1 MAAADTA
8 NMEIFTP
15 SDTIFYVK
23 DLISQDLCHRCIEL
37 FRHDPRKHSGH
48 TTSPHGERQLEVEVK
63 VSTDLGVETE
73 GTWAPVFAELHSA
86 VTTVI
91 NGIAARFPALQ
102 VTPLQCTGYK
112 IQHYKKNQGHFKWH
126 FDALGPGGWERQL
139 AMIIYLNSV
148 EEGGETCFYRQDLKV
163 KPVAGNALF
172 FPPFWTHMHCGEI
185 PRSGDKYIISSFVRF
200 AIPGSDSTS
209 T

>member
-1 MAAADTA
+1 
-8 NMEIFTP
+8 MEIFTP

-23 DLISQDLCHRCIEL
+23 DLISQDLCHRCIET
-37 FRHDPRKHSGH
+37 FRHDPRKHSGY
-48 TTSPHGERQLEVEVK
+48 TTSPGGERQSEVEVK
-63 VSTDLGVETE
+63 VSTDSDVETE
-73 GTWAPVFAELHSA
+73 GIWAPVFAELHAA
-86 VTTVI
+86 VTAVMT
-91 NGIAARFPALQ
+91 GIVARFSALQ
-102 VTPLQCTGYK
+102 VAPLQCTGYK
-112 IQHYKKNQGHFKWH
+112 VQHYKKNQGHFKWH

-148 EEGGETCFYRQDLKV
+148 EEGGETCFYRQDLKI

-200 AIPGSDSTS
+200 ALPGLNSTS
-209 T
+209 P

>member
-1 MAAADTA
+1 
-8 NMEIFTP
+8 MEIFTP
-15 SDTIFYVK
+15 SDSIFYVK

-37 FRHDPRKHSGH
+37 FQHDPRKHSGF
-48 TTSPHGERQLEVEVK
+48 TTSPGGDRQLEVEVK
-63 VSTDLGVETE
+63 VSTDLGVETD
-73 GTWAPVFAELHSA
+73 GVWAPVFAELHA
-86 VTTVI
+86 AITTVI
-91 NGIAARFPALQ
+91 NSIVARNSALQ
-102 VTPLQCTGYK
+102 AAPLQGTGYK
-112 IQHYKKNQGHFKWH
+112 LQRYKKNEGHFKWH

-200 AIPGSDSTS
+200 AIPGIDSTS
-209 T
+209 G